1 MKYRLSGTIE
11 ADFSVIVEANSK
23 EEAVEKAY
31 NATDDY
37 VIDYENSDYLHIRDW
52 DDAIKEVS

>member
-1 MKYRLSGTIE
+1 MKYKLSGTIE

-31 NATDDY
+31 NATNDY
-37 VIDYENSDYLHIRDW
+37 IIDYEHLDYFRIRDW
-52 DDAIKEVS
+52 DDAIEELK